1 MKTIFLSIFAI
12 VLTASTAM
20 AQSMDLAGGITDSDD
35 FDDSASSSAATIET
49 KKEDKQVADD
59 RGIFSFLNFSFIKK
73 PFNLEDAADADK
85 ADDDAES
92 PADGAAPKAPEE
104 TPLQKMI
111 RRAENGDVNDQLA
124 LGYMYLYGQ
133 NGVETDYTSAFKY
146 YQMAA
151 GQNNKIALN
160 NLGSLYFNGIGTEV
174 DYLKAAALFSQ
185 AAKAGSDDAALNLAF
200 IYLSSSDE
208 QENLNEAVR
217 LFDQA
222 AKAGNNTA
230 KFMLGYIY
238 YKGFRVQPDYQKA
251 INLIKDAAAANF
263 DEAQYVLALMY
274 INGHGI
280 AQNYGKAVKY
290 LRQAQAQGHMGATM
304 TLADILATG
313 VKYPKNIGQA
323 HIFYN
328 IAAVTNTP
336 GAAERRDELE
346 KSLKIEELL
355 AAQSAAEKYQPKP
368 SELTT
373 YIRQTFGN
381 NVRRYIDE
389 NMGKK

>member
-12 VLTASTAM
+12 VLTISTAM
-20 AQSMDLAGGITDSDD
+20 AQSMDLASGITDSDD
-35 FDDSASSSAATIET
+35 FDDSSAAKIET
-49 KKEDKQVADD
+49 KKEDKQVTDD

-73 PFNLEDAADADK
+73 PFNLEETDDADK
-85 ADDDAES
+85 TDEDEES
-92 PADGAAPKAPEE
+92 PSDATAPKAPEE

-111 RRAENGDVNDQLA
+111 RRAENGNVNDQLA

-133 NGVETDYTSAFKY
+133 NGVESDYASAFKY

-151 GQNNKIALN
+151 DQNNKIALN

-174 DYLKAAALFSQ
+174 DYLKAAALFAQ

-200 IYLSSSDE
+200 IYLSSTDE
-208 QENLNEAVR
+208 EEKLNEVVR

-238 YKGFRVQPDYQKA
+238 YKGFQVEPDYHKA
-251 INLIKDAAAANF
+251 IELIKESAAANF

-290 LRQAQAQGHMGATM
+290 LRQAQAQGHMAATM
-304 TLADILATG
+304 ALADILAAGTR
-313 VKYPKNIGQA
+313 YPKNIGQA

-336 GAAERRDELE
+336 SAAERRDELE

-389 NMGKK
+389 NMEKK